1 MSEAYKPNLQKTQ
14 VIAKLFGLTV
24 RRVQQLTQEG
34 VISQLDGKGY
44 DLLPTIQRYIKYL
57 QDKAYGREEKAQM
70 ADLETEKLNAEIDL
84 KRSKAR
90 MAELELKE
98 LEGKMH
104 RSEDVEAMT
113 TDLVLNIRSMLL
125 ALPGLLAVDLAEI
138 STAAEISEK
147 IKEAVSDI
155 LEELSNYKYDPKE
168 YQKRVRERQGW
179 EHEQEDEE

>member
-1 MSEAYKPNLQKTQ
+1 MTESYKPNLQKTQ

-34 VISQLDGKGY
+34 VISQVDGKGY

-70 ADLETEKLNAEIDL
+70 VDLETEKLNAEIDL

-113 TDLVLNIRSMLL
+113 TDLVLNIRSMLM
-125 ALPGLLAVDLAEI
+125 ALPGLLAVDLANI
-138 STAAEISEK
+138 NTAAEASER
-147 IKEAVSDI
+147 IKEAVNDI

-179 EHEQEDEE
+179 KHEQEDEE

>member
-1 MSEAYKPNLQKTQ
+1 M
-14 VIAKLFGLTV
+14 
-24 RRVQQLTQEG
+24 
-34 VISQLDGKGY
+34 DGKGY

-57 QDKAYGREEKAQM
+57 QDKAYGREQKAQM
-70 ADLETEKLNAEIDL
+70 VDLETEKLNAEIDL

-104 RSEDVEAMT
+104 RAEDVEEMT

-138 STAAEISEK
+138 DNPAEISEK
-147 IKEAVSDI
+147 IKETVHDI

-168 YQKRVRERQGW
+168 YQRRVRERQGW
-179 EHEQEDEE
+179 ENEQDEE

>member
-113 TDLVLNIRSMLL
+113 TDLILNIRSMLL

-138 STAAEISEK
+138 TTAAEISEK

>member
-1 MSEAYKPNLQKTQ
+1 MSEVYKPNLQKTQ

-34 VISQLDGKGY
+34 IISQVDGKGY

-70 ADLETEKLNAEIDL
+70 ADLEAEKLNAEIEL

-90 MAELELKE
+90 MAELELME

-113 TDLVLNIRSMLL
+113 TDLILNIRSMLL

-138 STAAEISEK
+138 SNPAEVSER
-147 IKEAVSDI
+147 IKEAVYDI
-155 LEELSNYKYDPKE
+155 LGELSNYKYDPKE

-179 EHEQEDEE
+179 KNEQEDEE